1 MFEDWVPPDAWISAM
16 ANAVSGVA
24 SPESWAARP
33 SPAPSLE
40 PMGPIGPA
48 PSGDPFLGMYDG
60 PPPLELC
67 KDGAFGIPNGVG
79 ASTGIEHWWLK
90 QGDYEAGMSSDTRTW
105 DPTDTMW
112 SDHAGRSEGASCVPV
127 AELYPERADVD
138 VDCIRQMTAPGNP
151 TTIGT
156 YGWDGTCQAAVT
168 DVLAYC
174 DPTAWANV
182 LAEDDV

>member
-1 MFEDWVPPDAWISAM
+1 MFEEWLAPDAWVSAIVGT
-16 ANAVSGVA
+16 AAPEDHAPA
-24 SPESWAARP
+24 S
-33 SPAPSLE
+33 PSLE
-40 PMGPIGPA
+40 PMGPIGPEP

-67 KDGAFGIPNGVG
+67 KDGAFGVPNGVG
-79 ASTGIEHWWLK
+79 AATGVEHWWLK
-90 QGDYEAGMSSDTRTW
+90 QGGYETGMSGDPSTW

-112 SDHAGRSEGASCVPV
+112 SDHAGRSEGANCAPV
-127 AELYPERADVD
+127 ADIYPERADVD
-138 VDCIRQMTAPGNP
+138 LDCIRDMTAAGNP

-156 YGWDGTCQAAVT
+156 YGVDGTCQAAVT

-182 LAEDDV
+182 LAEDDI